1 MQNFGQNP
9 QKNLSRT
16 SILTELSNGNVELGE
31 AFALILSDMVVQS
44 GITNPESE
52 PFDVVP
58 DSWRKLAAKPEK
70 TPDDIRKLDLSF
82 KEEIQSLAESYL
94 LFMARE
100 TRNLTGKLDYAQYEM
115 YMLKYRF
122 GRYDIMNKP
131 EYLSKVKARG

>member
-70 TPDDIRKLDLSF
+70 
-82 KEEIQSLAESYL
+82 L
-94 LFMARE
+94 LMI
-100 TRNLTGKLDYAQYEM
+100 
-115 YMLKYRF
+115 LK
-122 GRYDIMNKP
+122 N
-131 EYLSKVKARG
+131 

>member
-70 TPDDIRKLDLSF
+70 TPDDIIKMTCEAVECAVS
-82 KEEIQSLAESYL
+82 KGAKIIGVNAEDAS
-94 LFMARE
+94 RS
-100 TRNLTGKLDYAQYEM
+100 NLDY
-115 YMLKYRF
+115 LR
-122 GRYDIMNKP
+122 
-131 EYLSKVKARG
+131 VKL

>member
-58 DSWRKLAAKPEK
+58 DSAAVYVPQSDWSAGPEHAHDGCRHDRHDALDGLEPACRRSAVLRCVFCLAGYPA
-70 TPDDIRKLDLSF
+70 DLRD
-82 KEEIQSLAESYL
+82 AE
-94 LFMARE
+94 
-100 TRNLTGKLDYAQYEM
+100 G
-115 YMLKYRF
+115 YRQGQ
-122 GRYDIMNKP
+122 GR
-131 EYLSKVKARG
+131 